1 MTSGSSPE
9 VLPFC
14 PAWKHSLE
22 SSGTGDAQ
30 GGQGR
35 RSGGASC
42 HPCTPQ
48 LPSHPPAAAA
58 PRLLIRAEL
67 SLLWVSSAEHSLA
80 FISCLSTKCDSP
92 ASPASSP
99 RGRGDVRASWTSG
112 RPQRWPGL
120 SCGFPRFPHHLPDG
134 WDQYPRGTVHNIH
147 GPAKLSAWGQVDVLD
162 PPAQV
167 GNGPFQPPGTECAEP
182 PGGAETRCSSLM
194 MSVNRG
200 CKSRSRAGPF
210 PHPQGWCL
218 RATHTLSHLPAC
230 LGPGCPA
237 TCPDCLQQCTAFF
250 FFFFREGC
258 SEKQNAQGW
267 QDGSVVH

>member
-182 PGGAETRCSSLM
+182 PGGAETCCSSPNDVSEQRLQEQ
-194 MSVNRG
+194 
-200 CKSRSRAGPF
+200 KQSRALSSPPRLVSQGH
-210 PHPQGWCL
+210 PHPQSLTCL
-218 RATHTLSHLPAC
+218 PRAWLSCYLP
-230 LGPGCPA
+230 
-237 TCPDCLQQCTAFF
+237 
-250 FFFFREGC
+250 
-258 SEKQNAQGW
+258 
-267 QDGSVVH
+267 